1 MNHQV
6 ENLTGFAVSG
16 CQLICFGTGVGNPI
30 GNMVAPTIK
39 ICGNVNTV
47 NSMRDNIDFDVSAIF
62 ESSAKIADLGDRLY
76 DYVAEVGSGTRI
88 TSEILN
94 IRETAVSRFE
104 RSL

>member
-1 MNHQV
+1 VNRPSATAVARIV
-6 ENLTGFAVSG
+6 E
-16 CQLICFGTGVGNPI
+16 
-30 GNMVAPTIK
+30 PTIK

-62 ESSAKIADLGDRLY
+62 ESSARIADLGDQLY
-76 DYVAEVGSGTRI
+76 DYVSEVGSGTRI